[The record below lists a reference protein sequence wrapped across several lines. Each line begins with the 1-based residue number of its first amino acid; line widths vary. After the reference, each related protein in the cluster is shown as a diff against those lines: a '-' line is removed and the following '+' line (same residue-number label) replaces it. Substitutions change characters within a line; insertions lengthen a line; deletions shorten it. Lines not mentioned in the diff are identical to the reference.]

1 MYPTFIK
8 KTKEQESDQ
17 YVPIPK
23 NEELLKAILFELG
36 HTKEGLSKVSIQFHC
51 CAFKGSNS
59 TIFMFGSTVKGK
71 NLLLMEQ
78 ILFFKSR
85 PLVGRVLSHREADR
99 KSQKLSPCEA
109 MGALVAQWVSL
120 VGRVLLPT
128 EENRKS
134 QKLSPLE
141 AREPW

>member
-8 KTKEQESDQ
+8 KTKRQEADQ

-23 NEELLKAILFELG
+23 IEELVKAILFELG

-51 CAFKGSNS
+51 CAFRGNNT

-85 PLVGRVLSHREADR
+85 PLVVRVLSLREANR
-99 KSQKLSPCEA
+99 KPQKLSPF
-109 MGALVAQWVSL
+109 
-120 VGRVLLPT
+120 
-128 EENRKS
+128 
-134 QKLSPLE
+134 E